1 MLNSTSFRSATLLP
15 ATLASVA
22 LFIPAAYAADAV
34 NGKSLYQ
41 MRCAVCHTSP
51 TAKDVQKAANNP
63 DQLRNAIQAV
73 ARMRFLF
80 NVLSNSE
87 IEDIAAYLGN
97 PNAPAPAPSPSPA
110 PPPPAPVTGP
120 PPSDS
125 IVIEYYIASLD
136 HYFITGAASEQ
147 SVVDSGAVG
156 PWVRTGTTFRT
167 GGPTQVC
174 RFYGNTAVNPAT
186 GAIFGPNSHFFT
198 ANEGECQGLVGAFAA
213 NAISWK
219 FESRDFATSL
229 PSGGQ
234 CAAGMVPVYRAYNN
248 GFARGIASNHRI
260 TTSRTS
266 INEVVAKGWIDEGIV
281 MCAPAQ

>member
-1 MLNSTSFRSATLLP
+1 MNTTDFKSARLLQ
-15 ATLASVA
+15 ATIGSLV
-22 LFIPAAYAADAV
+22 LFVPTAYAADSA

-41 MRCAVCHTSP
+41 QRCAVCHNAQP
-51 TAKDVQKAANNP
+51 DRNALKAANKP

-73 ARMRFLF
+73 QRMQFLG
-80 NVLSNSE
+80 NILSNTD
-87 IEDIAAYLGN
+87 IDDIAAFLGN
-97 PNAPAPAPSPSPA
+97 PNAPAPSPTPA
-110 PPPPAPVTGP
+110 PPPPGPVQGP

-174 RFYGNTAVNPAT
+174 RFYGNTGVNPAT
-186 GAIFGPNSHFFT
+186 GAIYGPNSHFFT
-198 ANEGECQGLVGAFAA
+198 ANEGECQGLVGAFAPNQA
-213 NAISWK
+213 SWK

-229 PSGGQ
+229 PTGGQ

-260 TTSRTS
+260 TPNRNS
-266 INEVVAKGWIDEGIV
+266 IAEVVAKGWTDEGIV